1 MNPRERLHGHFG
13 ELVCTACLLAT
24 GLFITFYGLRY
35 PLITSEGVVGPG
47 VMPLITGATLAAVTA
62 LVFARTIISTFA
74 PREKDAESADVSL
87 SDFSDESGAAGKPFT
102 VAGILGM
109 LVLSILLSPFF
120 GLIPMLALTMFVCVF
135 VFERQSFLI
144 ALLMGIGGG
153 VGGWLIFVELFEVPV
168 PVGSVWQ
175 NLLGV

>member
-1 MNPRERLHGHFG
+1 MNPRERLRGHFG
-13 ELVCTACLLAT
+13 ELVCTGCLLAT
-24 GLFITFYGLRY
+24 GLFITVYGLRY

-47 VMPLITGATLAAVTA
+47 VMPLITGGTLAAVTA
-62 LVFARTIISTFA
+62 LLFARTIFDAFA
-74 PREKDAESADVSL
+74 APEKDAVPAEVSL
-87 SDFSDESGAAGKPFT
+87 GDFNDESGSAGKPMT

-109 LVLSILLSPFF
+109 LVLSILLSPLF

-153 VGGWLIFVELFEVPV
+153 VAGWLIFVKLFDVAV
-168 PVGSVWQ
+168 PVGSVWSS
-175 NLLGV
+175 LLGV